1 MLGPSKLRYIFSL
14 SIIVG
19 LLSIAGFIA
28 LIVVWELKL
37 TPFQD
42 YAVVVDAGST
52 HSSIFLYT

>member
-14 SIIVG
+14 SILVG